1 MVMKPVTKILQF
13 IVAGVTFLT
22 DGQKVKKNTK
32 LRYAHAN
39 KLFAIPRTPGMRQG
53 PQESVL
59 PVVFVR
65 LNSLAETLREM
76 IPPVVRR

>member
-32 LRYAHAN
+32 LRYTHA
-39 KLFAIPRTPGMRQG
+39 KRLFTIPRIPGMHQG
-53 PQESVL
+53 PHESVL

-65 LNSLAETLREM
+65 LNSLAEASTEM
-76 IPPVVRR
+76 IPPAVRR

>member
-13 IVAGVTFLT
+13 IVAGVTSLT

-32 LRYAHAN
+32 LKYAHAN
-39 KLFAIPRTPGMRQG
+39 ALFAIPKAPGMRQG
-53 PQESVL
+53 PQDSVL

-65 LNSLAETLREM
+65 LTSLAEALSEI
-76 IPPVVRR
+76 IPPVTRR

>member
-1 MVMKPVTKILQF
+1 MATKLVTKILQF
-13 IVAGVTFLT
+13 IVAGVTFFT
-22 DGQKVKKNTK
+22 DGQKAKKKTK

-39 KLFAIPRTPGMRQG
+39 ALFAIPRTPGMRQG

-65 LNSLAETLREM
+65 LISLAEALREM
-76 IPPVVRR
+76 IPPVERR

>member
-1 MVMKPVTKILQF
+1 MVTEPVTKILQF
-13 IVAGVTFLT
+13 IVAGVTFFT
-22 DGQKVKKNTK
+22 DGQKAKKKTK

-39 KLFAIPRTPGMRQG
+39 TLFAIPRTPGMRQG
-53 PQESVL
+53 PQESAF

-65 LNSLAETLREM
+65 LNSLAEALKEL